1 MKMEIEWTREEVEA
15 LLAATVEGRYPAPPD
30 CTWTA
35 VLHRYDEVVKVRLEK
50 IKKPEPVDDLVP
62 EPAPA
67 ATAEGPF

>member
-1 MKMEIEWTREEVEA
+1 MEIEWSKGEVEA

-30 CTWTA
+30 CMWTA
-35 VLHRYDEVVKVRLEK
+35 ELYRYEEVVKVRLEK
-50 IKKPEPVDDLVP
+50 KPEPVDDLMP

>member
-1 MKMEIEWTREEVEA
+1 MKMEIEWSKEEVEA

-30 CTWTA
+30 CMWTA
-35 VLHRYDEVVKVRLEK
+35 EWYRYEEVVKVRLEK
-50 IKKPEPVDDLVP
+50 IVPPKSVDDLVP